1 MVNKSKRTK
10 ATVNVN
16 VIGFGL
22 KDFKTF
28 WFSNVENNKKKE
40 IQNKKVLPIVIENL
54 SLVLHEMQYTFN
66 KENTIK
72 WSQKSIIS
80 K

>member
-16 VIGFGL
+16 AIGFGL

>member
-28 WFSNVENNKKKE
+28 WFSNVKNNKKKKFR
-40 IQNKKVLPIVIENL
+40 IKKSCL
-54 SLVLHEMQYTFN
+54 
-66 KENTIK
+66 
-72 WSQKSIIS
+72 
-80 K
+80 

>member
-28 WFSNVENNKKKE
+28 WFSNVENNIKKR
-40 IQNKKVLPIVIENL
+40 NL
-54 SLVLHEMQYTFN
+54 
-66 KENTIK
+66 
-72 WSQKSIIS
+72 
-80 K
+80 